1 MIGGRMTEN
10 SSDRPM
16 YVKRLAAQGR
26 QAKHSVRITAMPN
39 DMLQECAL
47 DRDLAKPA
55 ENRS

>member
-1 MIGGRMTEN
+1 MTDD

-26 QAKHSVRITAMPN
+26 RAKHSVRITAMPS

-55 ENRS
+55 GNRS